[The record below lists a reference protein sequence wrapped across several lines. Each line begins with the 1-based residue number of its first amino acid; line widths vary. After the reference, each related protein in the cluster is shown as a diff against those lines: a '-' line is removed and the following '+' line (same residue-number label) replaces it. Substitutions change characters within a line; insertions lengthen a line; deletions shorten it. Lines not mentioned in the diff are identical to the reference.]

1 MAPPLQ
7 LMGDVVNLGAR
18 LMTCRGGAPGV
29 VVDHPTYKACMEAS
43 AAIRFEK
50 MEPLT
55 LKGMSKPVKAYIAS
69 KGQRGPL
76 PQAAPE
82 TPEKLDMGG
91 RDEEALQLDEMVMQ
105 LIKHRGGTL
114 VLTGERG
121 SGKSPLVTRLMET
134 GDRLGL
140 TVLYVPKKTRSLQP
154 GGIFPRAVGGSELP
168 PVFTAWHA
176 IFEQLVTTAV
186 GPEGSDDEQVAFLRA
201 ALEKRE
207 PGLLT
212 QIELLGNILP
222 ALADKFGDVAAD
234 ARRRGIASPKVIST
248 FERKKKLSDPHV
260 GGLPAPRQGLQR
272 TRSATVSSYQQ
283 PLNDTLSDS
292 VETLSR
298 MLYHI
303 AVFYAE
309 NSPTLIV
316 LHLQTGTALKAA
328 VDPESWELA
337 AKLCEHSRN
346 RRKLRHKGKP
356 LPPFIVSVVTRPM
369 GHVDEPI
376 IASIWEAAA
385 SSGSQMH
392 LGPLDDMARL
402 KYTAQVLSELA
413 NTPVSQAAIA
423 PELVQLLDDRAA
435 GNPKHI
441 KEMIKV
447 GCERRRGKR
456 DIGGDVGGRAG
467 AGASG
472 GESCPPPALVHCNR
486 CPRRLTSVPGSRL
499 SPCCRPCTARTT
511 MASPRFAFATTGAW
525 RC

>member
-1 MAPPLQ
+1 
-7 LMGDVVNLGAR
+7 MGDVVNLGAR

-29 VVDHPTYKACMEAS
+29 VVDQPTYNACMEAN
-43 AAIRFEK
+43 AALRFELMK
-50 MEPLT
+50 PLK
-55 LKGMSKPVKAYIAS
+55 LKGMSKPVTAYIAY
-69 KGQRGPL
+69 KGQRGHL
-76 PQAAPE
+76 SQTAPE

-91 RDEEALQLDEMVMQ
+91 RDNEAKQLDEMVVK

-154 GGIFPRAVGGSELP
+154 GGIFPRSVADSELP

-176 IFEQLVTTAV
+176 IYEQLVNTAV
-186 GPEGSDDEQVAFLRA
+186 GPQGTNDDRVAFLRS
-201 ALEKRE
+201 ALETCE
-207 PGLLT
+207 QGLLPH
-212 QIELLGNILP
+212 IGLLGNILP
-222 ALADKFGDVAAD
+222 ALSSGLAEVAEE
-234 ARRRGIASPKVIST
+234 ARQGGASSPASPSS
-248 FERKKKLSDPHV
+248 FGRAKKLSE
-260 GGLPAPRQGLQR
+260 PALSIDSEARLRR
-272 TRSATVSSYQQ
+272 THSASISSFNQPFNHALSSSVSA
-283 PLNDTLSDS
+283 LSQI
-292 VETLSR
+292 
-298 MLYHI
+298 LYHI
-303 AVFYAE
+303 AVYYAE
-309 NSPTLIV
+309 NNPTMIV

-337 AKLCEHSRN
+337 AKLCEHSRD
-346 RRKLRHKGKP
+346 RRNLRRNGKHV
-356 LPPFIVSVVTRPM
+356 PPFIVAVVTRPM

-385 SSGSQMH
+385 SSASQMH

-402 KYTAQVLSELA
+402 TYAAQVLSELA

-447 GCERRRGKR
+447 CVSHVGCVVTRVFFER
-456 DIGGDVGGRAG
+456 V
-467 AGASG
+467 
-472 GESCPPPALVHCNR
+472 V
-486 CPRRLTSVPGSRL
+486 
-499 SPCCRPCTARTT
+499 CR
-511 MASPRFAFATTGAW
+511 
-525 RC
+525 